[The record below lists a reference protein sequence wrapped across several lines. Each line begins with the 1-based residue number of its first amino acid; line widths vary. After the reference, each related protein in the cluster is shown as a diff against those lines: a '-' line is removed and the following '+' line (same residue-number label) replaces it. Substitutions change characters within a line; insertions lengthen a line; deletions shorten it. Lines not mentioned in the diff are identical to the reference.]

1 MVKGK
6 KNKLLIILRLFTG
19 IETSIINQKWS
30 PTGIPTVFKFI
41 EKADKKFN
49 CRIIF
54 FSYGDNENQIDFS
67 NPKKKIEGL
76 SSEIFIYK
84 NYYKNKF
91 LLGKLISNLISM
103 IRIFFHCLN
112 FRPNKIYLNN
122 QNILFGFILKNIFF
136 YKVIIRIMGVY
147 QPMRDIFKKFSI
159 KNYIMRK
166 IYQSNYDMAILTQD
180 GSGSE
185 LWSKYALT
193 KTKKKEVLINGI
205 DKPSKYKTYDKAISN
220 ILFFGRLENGKGILE
235 FIEFAIKL
243 ENIFPNKYKFI
254 VIGSGEYDSL
264 LNQSFTSNHIN
275 YQHYKMIPHRSIN
288 QILNYADIY
297 ISLNKRGSLS
307 NANLEVFKKGVLSI
321 ILSSDHNNKIDIFTD
336 DFLTDDAVIRIDRN
350 DIINQ
355 LLFLFT
361 NINLNKKA
369 KKYSKRLIEI
379 MNLETS
385 SWDERIE
392 YEINEIEKI

>member
-1 MVKGK
+1 MVKRK

-19 IETSIINQKWS
+19 IETSIINKKWS

-91 LLGKLISNLISM
+91 LLSKLISNLISM
-103 IRIFFHCLN
+103 IRIFIHCLN

-166 IYQSNYDMAILTQD
+166 I
-180 GSGSE
+180 
-185 LWSKYALT
+185 
-193 KTKKKEVLINGI
+193 
-205 DKPSKYKTYDKAISN
+205 
-220 ILFFGRLENGKGILE
+220 
-235 FIEFAIKL
+235 
-243 ENIFPNKYKFI
+243 
-254 VIGSGEYDSL
+254 
-264 LNQSFTSNHIN
+264 
-275 YQHYKMIPHRSIN
+275 
-288 QILNYADIY
+288 
-297 ISLNKRGSLS
+297 
-307 NANLEVFKKGVLSI
+307 
-321 ILSSDHNNKIDIFTD
+321 
-336 DFLTDDAVIRIDRN
+336 
-350 DIINQ
+350 
-355 LLFLFT
+355 
-361 NINLNKKA
+361 
-369 KKYSKRLIEI
+369 
-379 MNLETS
+379 
-385 SWDERIE
+385 
-392 YEINEIEKI
+392 